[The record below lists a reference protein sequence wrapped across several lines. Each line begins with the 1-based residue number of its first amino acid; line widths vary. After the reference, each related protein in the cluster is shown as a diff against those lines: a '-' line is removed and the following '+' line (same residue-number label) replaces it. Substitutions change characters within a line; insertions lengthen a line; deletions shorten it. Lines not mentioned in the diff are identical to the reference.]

1 MEKQFHAFGRRI
13 DSVNRFEEKVVRN
26 QDWVSWGSENNFAE
40 TLYDYIDYNPTH
52 NACINAKVRNVLGQ
66 GFVDGDRLVNG
77 TQTLNEFFMEYATE
91 YITTGNAF
99 IESVWSADRTEG
111 LNGIY
116 TLPSSSVRVQKKDT
130 IDEEQKVYY
139 YCEDWK
145 DYRTKSIIEFSKLD
159 PNNQNNRQIYH
170 IKNYAPGYNYY
181 GSPDYMSV
189 INDIR
194 LAHNIT
200 LFHLSNILNG
210 GTPGLWVNFNNGI
223 PDSMDE
229 QRTMLAKIEE
239 RFTGA
244 EGAGR
249 TMVTFSDGAELAPT
263 ITQIPSNTHD
273 GYYSEIF
280 ELTQR
285 QILSGHKITSGLLI
299 GLNNGGGL
307 GSNADE
313 INQSFQ
319 VFLNTTIKPLQME
332 LVEQLKPLIKL
343 LYPNE
348 QINLSIIQNQIL

>member
-1 MEKQFHAFGRRI
+1 MEKQFYTFGRKI

-26 QDWVSWGSENNFAE
+26 QDWVSWGSDNNFPE

-52 NACINAKVRNVLGQ
+52 NACINAKVRNSLGQ

-99 IESVWSADRTEG
+99 IEVVWSNDRTEG

-116 TLPSSSVRVQKKDT
+116 VLPSSSVRVQKKDT

-139 YCEDWK
+139 YCEKWE
-145 DYRTKSIIEFSKLD
+145 DYRQKSIIEFSKLD
-159 PNNQNNRQIYH
+159 PNNQNNRQIFH

-210 GTPGLWVNFNNGI
+210 GTPGLWVNFPNSI

-239 RFTGA
+239 RFSGA
-244 EGAGR
+244 EGAGK
-249 TMVTFSDGAELAPT
+249 TMVSFSDGAELAPQ

-273 GYYSEIF
+273 GYYTEIF
-280 ELTQR
+280 ELVQR
-285 QILSGHKITSGLLI
+285 QIMSGHKVNSGYLI
-299 GLNNGGGL
+299 GLNGGGGL

-319 VFLNTTIKPLQME
+319 VFLNTTIKPLQLEM
-332 LVEQLKPLIKL
+332 VEQMKPLIQL

-348 QINLSIIQNQIL
+348 QINLTITQNQIL

>member
-1 MEKQFHAFGRRI
+1 
-13 DSVNRFEEKVVRN
+13 
-26 QDWVSWGSENNFAE
+26 
-40 TLYDYIDYNPTH
+40 
-52 NACINAKVRNVLGQ
+52 
-66 GFVDGDRLVNG
+66 
-77 TQTLNEFFMEYATE
+77 
-91 YITTGNAF
+91 
-99 IESVWSADRTEG
+99 
-111 LNGIY
+111 
-116 TLPSSSVRVQKKDT
+116 VRVQKKDT
-130 IDEEQKVYY
+130 IDDEQKVYY
-139 YCEDWK
+139 YCEKWE
-145 DYRTKSIIEFSKLD
+145 DYRTKKIIEFSKLD
-159 PNNQNNRQIYH
+159 PHNQNNRQIFH

-210 GTPGLWVNFNNGI
+210 GTPGLWVNFPNSI

-239 RFTGA
+239 RFSGA
-244 EGAGR
+244 EGAGK
-249 TMVTFSDGAELAPT
+249 TMVSFSDGAEMAPQ
-263 ITQIPSNTHD
+263 ITQIASNTHD
-273 GYYSEIF
+273 GYYTEIF

-332 LVEQLKPLIKL
+332 MVVQMEPLIKL

-348 QINLSIIQNQIL
+348 QINLTIIQNQIL

>member
-1 MEKQFHAFGRRI
+1 MEKQFYTFGRKI

-26 QDWVSWGSENNFAE
+26 QDWVSWGDMNDFPEM
-40 TLYDYIDYNPTH
+40 LYNYIDYNPTH
-52 NACINAKVRNVLGQ
+52 NACINAKVRNTLGQ
-66 GFVDGDRLVNG
+66 GFVDGDKLVNG

-99 IESVWSADRTEG
+99 VESVWSADRTEG
-111 LNGIY
+111 LSGIY
-116 TLPSSSVRVQKKDT
+116 MLPSSSVRVQKKDT

-139 YCEDWK
+139 YCEKWS
-145 DYRTKSIIEFSKLD
+145 DYRNKSIVEFSKLD

-210 GTPGLWVNFNNGI
+210 GTPGLWVNFPNGI
-223 PDSMDE
+223 PDSDDQ

-239 RFTGA
+239 RFSGA
-244 EGAGR
+244 EGAGK
-249 TMVTFSDGAELAPT
+249 TLVSFSDGAELAPQ

-285 QILSGHKITSGLLI
+285 QILSGHKVSSGLLI

-348 QINLSIIQNQIL
+348 QINLSINQNTIL

>member
-1 MEKQFHAFGRRI
+1 MEKQFYTFGRKI

-26 QDWVSWGSENNFAE
+26 QDWVSWGSDNNFPE

-52 NACINAKVRNVLGQ
+52 NACINAKVRNSLGQ

-99 IESVWSADRTEG
+99 IEVVWSNDRTEG

-116 TLPSSSVRVQKKDT
+116 VLPSSSVRVQKKDT

-139 YCEDWK
+139 YCEKWE
-145 DYRTKSIIEFSKLD
+145 DYRQKSIIEFSKLD
-159 PNNQNNRQIYH
+159 PNNQNNRQIFH

-194 LAHNIT
+194 LAHQIT

-210 GTPGLWVNFNNGI
+210 GTPGLWVNFPNSI

-239 RFTGA
+239 RFSGA
-244 EGAGR
+244 EGAGK
-249 TMVTFSDGAELAPT
+249 TMVSFSDGAELAPQ

-273 GYYSEIF
+273 GYYTEIF
-280 ELTQR
+280 ELVQR

-319 VFLNTTIKPLQME
+319 VFLNTTIKPLQLEM
-332 LVEQLKPLIKL
+332 VEQMKPLIQL

-348 QINLSIIQNQIL
+348 FINLTINQNQIL